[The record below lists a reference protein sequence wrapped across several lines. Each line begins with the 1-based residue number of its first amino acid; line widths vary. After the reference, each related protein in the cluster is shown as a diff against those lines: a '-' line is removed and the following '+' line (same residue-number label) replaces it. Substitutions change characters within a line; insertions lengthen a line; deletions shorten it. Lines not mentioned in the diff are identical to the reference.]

1 MFSDATESYYGNQ
14 VKLKIHQ
21 KKSYE
26 NEKKIWK
33 KIEKKSEQILR
44 KQNCCIFFPKNYFL
58 CSINGMKISPDS
70 AQRGYK

>member
-14 VKLKIHQ
+14 IKLKIHQ
-21 KKSYE
+21 KNSYE

-44 KQNCCIFFPKNYFL
+44 KQNCCIFFLFF
-58 CSINGMKISPDS
+58 S
-70 AQRGYK
+70 

>member
-14 VKLKIHQ
+14 IKLKIHQ
-21 KKSYE
+21 KNSYE

-33 KIEKKSEQILR
+33 KLR
-44 KQNCCIFFPKNYFL
+44 KNQNKLLYFFSFFFPKNYFL